1 MRVGILGCGAYGM
14 ALSNILIDNDCEVM
28 MWTKFSDE
36 KELLTRERTNE
47 KVLSGFKLSPKIN
60 ITTSLKKIVDFSS
73 LIIIAIPTAFVE
85 DVVKE
90 IKDYAVN
97 QHILIASKGIQQES
111 GKFLHEV
118 INTYINTNQIAIL
131 SGPTFA
137 HDVIKKSQ
145 MGLSIATQNHTTF
158 EIVKK
163 AFANDYVKIRYTDDM
178 IGVEIC
184 GAVKNIIAIA
194 TGILNGLKVTASTQA
209 MFITEAIHD
218 IEDILTLLG
227 ANKKT
232 ILSYSGI
239 GDLLLTCTSEKSR
252 NFCYGKLLGENSSKE
267 AIEDYTKNN
276 TVEGLYSIKSIRDL
290 LFKNNLDV
298 PTISIIYDITSKKKK
313 PKELLIYL
321 MKKD

>member
-14 ALSNILIDNDCEVM
+14 ALSSILIDNNCEVM

-36 KELLTRERTNE
+36 KDLLTRERKNE
-47 KVLSGFKLSPKIN
+47 KVLPGFKLSSKIS
-60 ITTSLKKIVDFSS
+60 ITTNLKKIADFSS
-73 LIIIAIPTAFVE
+73 LIIIVIPTAFVE

-90 IKDYAVN
+90 IKDYVVN
-97 QHILIASKGIQQES
+97 QHLLIASKGIQQGS
-111 GKFLHEV
+111 GKFLHEI
-118 INTYINTNQIAIL
+118 INLYINTKQIAIL

-137 HDVIKKSQ
+137 HDVIQKAQ
-145 MGLSIATQNHTTF
+145 MGLSIATHNHTTF
-158 EIVKK
+158 EIVKRT
-163 AFANDYVKIRYTDDM
+163 FANDYIKIRYTDDI

-267 AIEDYTKNN
+267 TIENYARNN
-276 TVEGLYSIKSIRDL
+276 TVEGLYSIKSIHDL
-290 LFKNNLDV
+290 LFKNNLCV
-298 PTISIIYDITSKKKK
+298 PTISIMYDITSGKKK
-313 PKELLIYL
+313 PKELLSHL

>member
-14 ALSNILIDNDCEVM
+14 ALSSILIDNNCEVM

-36 KELLTRERTNE
+36 KDLLTRERKNE
-47 KVLSGFKLSPKIN
+47 KVLPGFKLSQKIN
-60 ITTSLKKIVDFSS
+60 ITTSLKKIIDFSS
-73 LIIIAIPTAFVE
+73 LIIIVIPTAFVE

-90 IKDYAVN
+90 IKAYVVN

-137 HDVIKKSQ
+137 HDVIQKSQ

-158 EIVKK
+158 EIVKR
-163 AFANDYVKIRYTDDM
+163 AFANDYVKIRYTDDI

-184 GAVKNIIAIA
+184 GTVKNIIAIA

-209 MFITEAIHD
+209 MFMTESIHD

-267 AIEDYTKNN
+267 IIENYTRNN
-276 TVEGLYSIKSIRDL
+276 TVEGLYSIKSIHDL
-290 LFKNNLDV
+290 LLKNNLYV
-298 PTISIIYDITSKKKK
+298 PTISIIYDITSGKKR
-313 PKELLIYL
+313 PKELLSYL
-321 MKKD
+321 MKKS